1 MGRRETETRQQILD
15 SCVALIE
22 QAGGR
27 RLRVKEIAEAAN
39 VAIPTIYYYFDDR
52 ETLLAEAHTVRLLEI
67 FSELDGDRS
76 RTVEA
81 VEAVDQDGYV
91 EAVAAVREPYW
102 DPVKRETVWRYVE
115 ALTELHRDPVVFDR
129 VAKVIEVLLRRRVRT
144 GVLGHVPEHRHHV
157 SVELRRRLDPWHHRR
172 PGSGQGQSHHGLS
185 GATTIGR
192 RRPGD
197 VSMVGITRVDL
208 TRRRTPVDH
217 QSLEASPWSTATSV
231 VPGSRSAR

>member
-81 VEAVDQDGYV
+81 VEAVDQDGSV

-129 VAKVIEVLLRRRVRT
+129 VAKVIEERIM
-144 GVLGHVPEHRHHV
+144 
-157 SVELRRRLDPWHHRR
+157 
-172 PGSGQGQSHHGLS
+172 Q
-185 GATTIGR
+185 
-192 RRPGD
+192 
-197 VSMVGITRVDL
+197 RVDTVAEL
-208 TRRRTPVDH
+208 QRHGWVTDQVDAGQWVLFYFGAVFGQVFWDMCPNIDTTSASNSAVDWIHGTIAAQGADKANRT
-217 QSLEASPWSTATSV
+217 TA
-231 VPGSRSAR
+231 